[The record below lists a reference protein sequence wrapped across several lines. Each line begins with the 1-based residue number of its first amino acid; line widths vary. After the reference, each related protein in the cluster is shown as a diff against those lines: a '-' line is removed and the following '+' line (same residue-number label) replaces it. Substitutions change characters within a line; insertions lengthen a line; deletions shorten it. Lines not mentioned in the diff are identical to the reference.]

1 MHLFSY
7 VDQKQMNPRLPFW
20 SKISMSVEL
29 VIIVLA
35 LIAAGGVKIT
45 IGDINIGS
53 TRKDDTNRK

>member
-1 MHLFSY
+1 
-7 VDQKQMNPRLPFW
+7 
-20 SKISMSVEL
+20 MSVEL

-45 IGDINIGS
+45 IGDINIGN